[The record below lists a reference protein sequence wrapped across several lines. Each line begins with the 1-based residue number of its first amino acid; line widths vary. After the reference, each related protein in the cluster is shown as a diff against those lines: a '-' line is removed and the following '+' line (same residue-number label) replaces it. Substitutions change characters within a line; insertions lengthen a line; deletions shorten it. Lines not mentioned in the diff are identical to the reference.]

1 MSHKMY
7 EILKTSFVAWIL
19 ILLASQSIAELEI
32 EITRGAGKRAP
43 IAIVPFGWEGE
54 NLNAPLDVAGVIGAD
69 LQRSGRF
76 RVLPNEDMLQKPN
89 TGVEVDFDD
98 WRILGIEVIVVGRV
112 TQTGLNVYSIGYE
125 VYDVFKQ
132 ERLIAYRRPA
142 SRGTLRRAA
151 HRVADRIFEKLTGIQ
166 GIFATRIAYVTVEH
180 NESSSLFKLMVS
192 DEDGENER
200 IYRESTDIIM
210 SPAWSPD
217 ERRLAYV
224 SFEEN
229 NEPIIFE
236 QTLRTGNRIK
246 LSRRKGV
253 HNGAPA
259 YSPDGRHLVL
269 TLGSIDGNLDIY
281 VMNLS
286 NKEVKRLT
294 TDRSIDTEG
303 SWSPDGKQIYFNS
316 DRSGSAQ
323 IYRIDSSGGIPERIT
338 FEGRQNQRPRL
349 SPDGKKLAMITL
361 DRENY
366 GIGVLD
372 LNNGNFSILPT
383 GNQDSESPSFS
394 PNSDKLIYATRQ
406 GQNEVL
412 ETVSV
417 DGSDYK
423 IIFVGGAR
431 VNVREPVWGPFSRL

>member
-1 MSHKMY
+1 MY
-7 EILKTSFVAWIL
+7 EMLKTSFVAWIL

-76 RVLPNEDMLQKPN
+76 RPLPNEDMLQKPN

-98 WRILGIEVIVVGRV
+98 WTILGIEAIIVGRV
-112 TQTGLNVYSIGYE
+112 TQTGLNAYSIQYE
-125 VYDVFKQ
+125 LFDVFRR
-132 ERLIAYRRPA
+132 ERLIGYRMSA
-142 SRGTLRRAA
+142 SRGTIRRVA

-166 GIFATRIAYVTVEH
+166 GIFATKITYVTVEQTG
-180 NESSSLFKLMVS
+180 SSRLFKLVVS
-192 DEDGENER
+192 DEDGENETT
-200 IYRESTDIIM
+200 IRESTDPIM

-217 ERRLAYV
+217 GRRLAYV
-224 SFEEN
+224 SFEED
-229 NEPIIFE
+229 NEPAIFV

-246 LSRRKGV
+246 VSSRRGV

-259 YSPDGRHLVL
+259 FSPDGRNLVL

-286 NKEVKRLT
+286 NREVKRLT

-303 SWSPDGKQIYFNS
+303 SWSPDGKQIYFTS
-316 DRSGSAQ
+316 DRSGGPQ
-323 IYRIDSSGGIPERIT
+323 VYRIDSSGGMPERIT
-338 FEGRQNQRPRL
+338 FEGSYNSRPRL
-349 SPDGKKLAMITL
+349 SPDGKKLAIVHL
-361 DRENY
+361 DKGNY
-366 GIGVLD
+366 RIGVLD
-372 LNNGNFSILPT
+372 LNNGNFLILST
-383 GNQDSESPSFS
+383 GNQDESPSFA

-406 GQNEVL
+406 GENGVL

-417 DGSDYK
+417 DGLIRQRMGS
-423 IIFVGGAR
+423 GR
-431 VNVREPVWGPFSRL
+431 VDVREPVWSPFPRL

>member
-1 MSHKMY
+1 M
-7 EILKTSFVAWIL
+7 LKTSCVAWIL

-76 RVLPNEDMLQKPN
+76 RPLPNEDMLQKPN

-98 WRILGIEVIVVGRV
+98 WTILGIEAIIVGRV
-112 TQTGLNVYSIGYE
+112 TQTGLNAYSIQYE
-125 VYDVFKQ
+125 LFDVFRR
-132 ERLIAYRRPA
+132 ERLIGYRMSA
-142 SRGTLRRAA
+142 SRGTIRRVA

-166 GIFATRIAYVTVEH
+166 GIFATKITYVTVEQ
-180 NESSSLFKLMVS
+180 NGSSRLFKLVVS
-192 DEDGENER
+192 DEDGENETT
-200 IYRESTDIIM
+200 IRESTDPIM

-217 ERRLAYV
+217 GRRLAYV
-224 SFEEN
+224 SFEED
-229 NEPIIFE
+229 NEPAIFV

-246 LSRRKGV
+246 VSSRRGV

-259 YSPDGRHLVL
+259 FSPDGRNLVL

-286 NKEVKRLT
+286 NREVKRLT

-303 SWSPDGKQIYFNS
+303 SWSPDGKQIYFTS
-316 DRSGSAQ
+316 DRSGGPQ
-323 IYRIDSSGGIPERIT
+323 VYRIDSSGGMPERIT
-338 FEGRQNQRPRL
+338 FEGSYNSRPRL
-349 SPDGKKLAMITL
+349 SPDGKKLAIVHL
-361 DRENY
+361 DKGNY
-366 GIGVLD
+366 RIGVLD
-372 LNNGNFSILPT
+372 LNNSNFLILST
-383 GNQDSESPSFS
+383 GNQDESPSFA

-406 GQNEVL
+406 GENGVL

-417 DGSDYK
+417 DGLIRQRMGS
-423 IIFVGGAR
+423 GR
-431 VNVREPVWGPFSRL
+431 VDVREPVWSPFPRL

>member
-7 EILKTSFVAWIL
+7 EILKTSFVAWVL

-112 TQTGLNVYSIGYE
+112 TQTGLNAYSIGYE

-217 ERRLAYV
+217 GRRLAYV
-224 SFEEN
+224 SYEEDD
-229 NEPIIFE
+229 EPKIFE

-246 LSRRKGV
+246 LSRRKGI

-286 NKEVKRLT
+286 NKKVKRLT

-303 SWSPDGKQIYFNS
+303 SWSPDGKQIYFTS
-316 DRSGSAQ
+316 DRSGGAQ

-338 FEGRQNQRPRL
+338 FEGSYNARPRL
-349 SPDGKKLAMITL
+349 SPDGKKLAMIHL
-361 DRENY
+361 NRKSY
-366 GIGVLD
+366 RIGVLD
-372 LNNGNFSILPT
+372 LNNGNFSIVSI
-383 GNQDSESPSFS
+383 GNQDNESPSFA
-394 PNSDKLIYATRQ
+394 PNSDKLIYATKQ
-406 GQNEVL
+406 GQNGVL

-417 DGSDYK
+417 DGVIRERMGS
-423 IIFVGGAR
+423 GR
-431 VNVREPVWGPFSRL
+431 VNVREPVWGPFSRW